1 VKMTEIPEPPRMV
14 DSKDS
19 AAAPNRGTVPAYRAG
34 LPATMS
40 GIEEEIRALKLERAN
55 KNRGAN
61 AMMVLGMCSGAAAFV
76 LPAVSFTSQLA
87 GPETLV
93 NAVSNFQAT
102 LIGCVAVG
110 VVLGLVSA
118 SLRSR
123 VRFIDSRL
131 RALDSEQQ
139 RLAANQAKGEPSL

>member
-1 VKMTEIPEPPRMV
+1 MV

-19 AAAPNRGTVPAYRAG
+19 AAVPNPGAVPAYRAG
-34 LPATMS
+34 IPTTVS
-40 GIEEEIRALKLERAN
+40 GIEEETRALTLERAN

-61 AMMVLGMCSGAAAFV
+61 IMMVLGMCSGAAAFV
-76 LPAVSFTSQLA
+76 LPAVSFTAQLG

-93 NAVSNFQAT
+93 NALSNFQAT
-102 LIGCVAVG
+102 LIGCVALG
-110 VVLGLVSA
+110 VVLGVVSA

-131 RALDSEQQ
+131 RALGSEQQ
-139 RLAANQAKGEPSL
+139 RLAANQAKGESIL